1 LLLTI
6 ELLVSRLFDL
16 AEIDFV
22 SGEVRM
28 TEEKI
33 AQWMYEKVKKD
44 GFTNATSLAES
55 FLQEHR
61 ITDVLDPDFSLTL
74 DVGFKVAQ
82 EIKDQRIAS
91 VSS

>member
-1 LLLTI
+1 
-6 ELLVSRLFDL
+6 
-16 AEIDFV
+16 
-22 SGEVRM
+22 M

-91 VSS
+91 VSN